1 MKPPKPPAAEL
12 ERRRPVWEALS
23 RLFLDTEL
31 QPDDHRGIARVL
43 AASGYADEELDA
55 ILRREVG
62 PVFGLVVATPVGEWA
77 GFDPDWLQSEILKR
91 QASWRRFL
99 PASAGYR
106 MVRDD
111 WEAVKRLMA
120 EEERENPG

>member
-62 PVFGLVVATPVGEWA
+62 PVVGANLLSVAGEWA
-77 GFDPDWLQSEILKR
+77 GFDPDWLESEILKR
-91 QASWRRFL
+91 QTSWRRIL
-99 PASAGYR
+99 PAYAGYR
-106 MVRDD
+106 TVRDD

-120 EEERENPG
+120 EEKREDRG